1 MHLMDLFT
9 FIWMTVSL
17 VCLVSIALKLGR
29 IERHLA
35 FMEGTSW
42 RRGSEERTG
51 GTSPHLEER

>member
-35 FMEGTSW
+35 GTSW
-42 RRGSEERTG
+42 KQGAERADGTSSHPEER
-51 GTSPHLEER
+51 